1 MATPSSRR
9 LSGIVGAHELF
20 SVTHRRC
27 RRRSTRR
34 VEALEES
41 TPAGAPCASRAR
53 RMASAATRFAR
64 QAGRRPA
71 AADAYVASDLRFFA
85 SCHDMHARSNF
96 FSAASALFAR
106 DGILRA
112 LCASQPYAQSLV
124 TCGRGK
130 VLPIS
135 GKRRACLCS
144 SDPSTPPRR
153 RVSPCSFTD
162 LTADPVTATRGSTVD
177 VTTANRLP
185 RNRRLDRL

>member
-1 MATPSSRR
+1 VSTSKHSK
-9 LSGIVGAHELF
+9 S
-20 SVTHRRC
+20 
-27 RRRSTRR
+27 RSTRR
-34 VEALEES
+34 EHPGWRPLRQPGTAHGVRRHAL
-41 TPAGAPCASRAR
+41 CASGRPE
-53 RMASAATRFAR
+53 
-64 QAGRRPA
+64 AGGGGC
-71 AADAYVASDLRFFA
+71 YVASDLRFFA

-106 DGILRA
+106 DILRA

-144 SDPSTPPRR
+144 SDPSTHPRR